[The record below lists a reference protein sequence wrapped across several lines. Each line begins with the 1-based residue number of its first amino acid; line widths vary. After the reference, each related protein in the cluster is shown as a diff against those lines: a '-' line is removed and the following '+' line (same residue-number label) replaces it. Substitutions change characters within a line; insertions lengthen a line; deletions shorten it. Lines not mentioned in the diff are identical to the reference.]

1 MNNLLQYILTF
12 FNEVP
17 ESAPSNFALVKIS
30 STSINATWGTL
41 ISFSNWNGIGLGYKV
56 HYRPKSVGSGNW
68 TSVLISGIGNRQY
81 IAKRLL
87 KNTVY
92 EFKVA
97 ARTAKGSGKFSG
109 LKEEKTMEDGMNFT
123 HTVFVSSA
131 TILTCGIFHYFGN
144 R

>member
-1 MNNLLQYILTF
+1 MNYSLQYILTF

-87 KNTVY
+87 KNMCMNSKLLP
-92 EFKVA
+92 EQ
-97 ARTAKGSGKFSG
+97 
-109 LKEEKTMEDGMNFT
+109 LKEVDNLADLRKKKRWKM
-123 HTVFVSSA
+123 V
-131 TILTCGIFHYFGN
+131 
-144 R
+144 